1 MSSIHSLLV
10 AGDENPAA
18 NGDSQAERDDATSH
32 TEPTQKSRNPFPI
45 LTMPFTPSFVV
56 AGEET
61 PTNNAVHEVTSDI
74 TWSSTSRTTADK
86 AKIRLS
92 PPPAT
97 LSEEVMP
104 SIAELERDLLGPLAA
119 TLPDTCPAEDL
130 VIPKSSQA
138 EVGPKDVD
146 TQVANDSGDQPTT
159 NPDLDNDQS

>member
-1 MSSIHSLLV
+1 MSSIHSLLI
-10 AGDENPAA
+10 AGDETLAEI
-18 NGDSQAERDDATSH
+18 GDPQAD
-32 TEPTQKSRNPFPI
+32 QNPFPI

-56 AGEET
+56 AGEEN
-61 PTNNAVHEVTSDI
+61 PTNNAVHEVIPDVS
-74 TWSSTSRTTADK
+74 WSSTLRTTANE

-92 PPPAT
+92 PPPAA

-104 SIAELERDLLGPLAA
+104 CIAELERDLLGPLAA
-119 TLPDTCPAEDL
+119 TLPNTCPAEDL

-138 EVGPKDVD
+138 EVESKDVD

>member
-10 AGDENPAA
+10 AGDETLAEI
-18 NGDSQAERDDATSH
+18 GDPQADRDDT
-32 TEPTQKSRNPFPI
+32 TQQHQSPFPI

-56 AGEET
+56 AGEEN
-61 PTNNAVHEVTSDI
+61 PTNNAVHEVIPDI
-74 TWSSTSRTTADK
+74 TWSSTSRTTANE
-86 AKIRLS
+86 AKICLS
-92 PPPAT
+92 PPPAA
-97 LSEEVMP
+97 LSEEAMP

-138 EVGPKDVD
+138 EVESKDVD
-146 TQVANDSGDQPTT
+146 TRVANDSGDQPTT

>member
-10 AGDENPAA
+10 AGDETLAEIEDP
-18 NGDSQAERDDATSH
+18 QADRDDT
-32 TEPTQKSRNPFPI
+32 TQQHQNPFPI

-56 AGEET
+56 AGEEN

-92 PPPAT
+92 PPPSA
-97 LSEEVMP
+97 LSEEAMP

-119 TLPDTCPAEDL
+119 TLSDTCPAEDL

-138 EVGPKDVD
+138 EVESKDVD
-146 TQVANDSGDQPTT
+146 TRVANDSGDQPTT
-159 NPDLDNDQS
+159 NADLGTEQS